1 MVTTSEK
8 QRLRMHIFITALT
21 AALSL
26 SAAGTAWAQDPET
39 TTKGSVTEAGSGAL
53 IGSSSDSDPSQQA
66 NQEGPRENNQ
76 ETNQQNQ
83 TVSTSFDELQ
93 LFADTF
99 DAIRRGYVEDVTDAE
114 LFEMAVKGM
123 LTSLDPHSA
132 YLTDDGY
139 SNLQE
144 STEGQFT
151 GLGIEIGYR
160 GGFISI
166 VTPIDGS
173 PAEDAGLQAGDVILK
188 IDGTSTQG
196 MSTNESSTYMR
207 GPEGTTVT
215 LEIGRAGESQPF
227 DVVVTRGVIDV
238 PSVRS
243 REIDPG
249 YWLIRVSRFQRD
261 SGKEVTDA
269 LNDALAKGPVNGVVL
284 DVRNNPGGVL
294 NASVEMASNFLD
306 GGLVVYTQGRH
317 PDSKTILEAE
327 PGELLPGVPV
337 VVMVNGGSASASEI
351 IAGALQDRGR
361 AVIMGTRSFGK
372 GSVQTVLPVSETK
385 ALKLTTSLYYTPNG
399 RSIQADGI
407 VPDVIV
413 ERAKLTNLEQGRR
426 IREADLNRS
435 LKNTAET
442 QASETKE
449 MASLREGDNQL
460 YEAFTL
466 LKGINVYKSI
476 DAKRLQEVTP
486 KRVESTDNAENSEQL
501 EGSE

>member
-1 MVTTSEK
+1 MAHIGFNSRERLLANGATHLLGAMLVLSTSYVAIAQTNEPTEEK
-8 QRLRMHIFITALT
+8 
-21 AALSL
+21 
-26 SAAGTAWAQDPET
+26 
-39 TTKGSVTEAGSGAL
+39 
-53 IGSSSDSDPSQQA
+53 
-66 NQEGPRENNQ
+66 PRA
-76 ETNQQNQ
+76 
-83 TVSTSFDELQ
+83 VSTSFEELQ

-132 YLTDDGY
+132 YLTDDDY
-139 SNLQE
+139 ENLQE

-160 GGFISI
+160 GGFIAI

-173 PAEDAGLQAGDVILK
+173 PAIDAGLMAGDVILK

-196 MSTNESSTYMR
+196 MSTSESSTYMR

-227 DVVVTRGVIDV
+227 DVIVTRGVIDV
-238 PSVRS
+238 PSVRA
-243 REIDPG
+243 RELDDG

-261 SGKEVTDA
+261 SGREVTRAIESA
-269 LNDALAKGPVNGVVL
+269 LEKGDVKGVVL
-284 DVRNNPGGVL
+284 DVRNNPGGVM
-294 NASVEMASNFLD
+294 NASVEMATNFLD
-306 GGLVVYTQGRH
+306 GGLVVYTKGRH
-317 PDSKTILEAE
+317 PDSMNTYYAE

-337 VVMVNGGSASASEI
+337 VVLVNGGSASASEI

-361 AVIMGTRSFGK
+361 AVIMGTQSFGK

-399 RSIQADGI
+399 RSIQAEGI

-413 ERAKLTNLEQGRR
+413 ERAQLTSLEQDNRL
-426 IREADLNRS
+426 READLNRS
-435 LKNTAET
+435 IENTGSNVET
-442 QASETKE
+442 ETE
-449 MASLREGDNQL
+449 AIATLREDDNQI

-466 LKGINVYKSI
+466 LKGINVYQSLGETPLSDI
-476 DAKRLQEVTP
+476 DAD
-486 KRVESTDNAENSEQL
+486 SDDSSSEK
-501 EGSE
+501 E

>member
-1 MVTTSEK
+1 MA
-8 QRLRMHIFITALT
+8 HIGFKSRGRRSGGRATQLL
-21 AALSL
+21 AALLAL
-26 SAAGTAWAQDPET
+26 SASYVAMAQTNEP
-39 TTKGSVTEAGSGAL
+39 TEDKASA
-53 IGSSSDSDPSQQA
+53 
-66 NQEGPRENNQ
+66 
-76 ETNQQNQ
+76 
-83 TVSTSFDELQ
+83 VSTSFEELQ

-132 YLTDDGY
+132 YLTDDDY
-139 SNLQE
+139 ENLQE

-160 GGFISI
+160 GGFIAI

-173 PAEDAGLQAGDVILK
+173 PAIDAGLKAGDVILK

-196 MSTNESSTYMR
+196 MSTSESSTYMR

-243 REIDPG
+243 RELDDG

-261 SGKEVTDA
+261 SGREVTTAIESA
-269 LNDALAKGPVNGVVL
+269 LEQGDVKGVVL
-284 DVRNNPGGVL
+284 DVRNNPGGVM

-306 GGLVVYTQGRH
+306 GGLVVYTKGRH
-317 PDSKTILEAE
+317 PDSMSTYNAE
-327 PGELLPGVPV
+327 PGDLLPGVPV
-337 VVMVNGGSASASEI
+337 VVLVNGGSASASEI

-361 AVIMGTRSFGK
+361 AVIMGTQSFGK

-399 RSIQADGI
+399 RSIQAEGI

-413 ERAKLTNLEQGRR
+413 ERAQLTSLEQGNRL
-426 IREADLNRS
+426 READLNRS
-435 LKNTAET
+435 IENAGPNIET
-442 QASETKE
+442 ETE
-449 MASLREGDNQL
+449 AIATLREDDNQV

-466 LKGINVYKSI
+466 LKGINVYQSLGATSSSDVGA
-476 DAKRLQEVTP
+476 DAN
-486 KRVESTDNAENSEQL
+486 ESSSDEE
-501 EGSE
+501 

>member
-1 MVTTSEK
+1 MA
-8 QRLRMHIFITALT
+8 HIGFKSRGRPSGSRATQLL
-21 AALSL
+21 AALLAL
-26 SAAGTAWAQDPET
+26 SASYVAMAQT
-39 TTKGSVTEAGSGAL
+39 NKLTEDKAPA
-53 IGSSSDSDPSQQA
+53 
-66 NQEGPRENNQ
+66 
-76 ETNQQNQ
+76 
-83 TVSTSFDELQ
+83 VSTSFEELQ

-132 YLTDDGY
+132 YLTDDDY
-139 SNLQE
+139 ENLQE

-160 GGFISI
+160 GGFIAI

-173 PAEDAGLQAGDVILK
+173 PAIDAGLKAGDVILK

-196 MSTNESSTYMR
+196 MSTSESSTYMR

-243 REIDPG
+243 RELENG

-261 SGKEVTDA
+261 SGREVTTAIESA
-269 LNDALAKGPVNGVVL
+269 LEQGDVKGVVL
-284 DVRNNPGGVL
+284 DVRNNPGGVM

-306 GGLVVYTQGRH
+306 GGLVVYTKGRH
-317 PDSKTILEAE
+317 PNSMNTYNAE
-327 PGELLPGVPV
+327 PGDLLPGVPAV
-337 VVMVNGGSASASEI
+337 VLVNGGSASASEI

-361 AVIMGTRSFGK
+361 AVIMGTQSFGK

-399 RSIQADGI
+399 RSIQAEGI

-413 ERAKLTNLEQGRR
+413 ERAQLTSLEQGNRL
-426 IREADLNRS
+426 READLNRS
-435 LKNTAET
+435 IENAGSNIET
-442 QASETKE
+442 ETE
-449 MASLREGDNQL
+449 AVATLREDDNQV

-466 LKGINVYKSI
+466 LKGINVYQSLGATPSSDI
-476 DAKRLQEVTP
+476 DADAD
-486 KRVESTDNAENSEQL
+486 ESSLDDD
-501 EGSE
+501 

>member
-1 MVTTSEK
+1 MA
-8 QRLRMHIFITALT
+8 HIGFKSRGRRSGGRATQSL
-21 AALSL
+21 AALLAL
-26 SAAGTAWAQDPET
+26 SASYVTMAQTNEP
-39 TTKGSVTEAGSGAL
+39 TEDKASA
-53 IGSSSDSDPSQQA
+53 
-66 NQEGPRENNQ
+66 
-76 ETNQQNQ
+76 
-83 TVSTSFDELQ
+83 VSTSFEELQ

-132 YLTDDGY
+132 YLTDDDY
-139 SNLQE
+139 ENLQE

-160 GGFISI
+160 GGFIAI

-173 PAEDAGLQAGDVILK
+173 PAIDAGLKAGDVILK

-196 MSTNESSTYMR
+196 MSTSESSTYMR

-243 REIDPG
+243 RELDDG

-261 SGKEVTDA
+261 SGREVTTAIESA
-269 LNDALAKGPVNGVVL
+269 LEQGDVKGVVL
-284 DVRNNPGGVL
+284 DVRNNPGGVM

-306 GGLVVYTQGRH
+306 GGLVVYTKGRH
-317 PDSKTILEAE
+317 PDSMSTYNAE
-327 PGELLPGVPV
+327 PGDLLPGVPV
-337 VVMVNGGSASASEI
+337 VVLVNGGSASASEI

-361 AVIMGTRSFGK
+361 AVIMGTQSFGK

-399 RSIQADGI
+399 RSIQAEGI

-413 ERAKLTNLEQGRR
+413 ERAQLTSLEQGNRL
-426 IREADLNRS
+426 READLNRS
-435 LKNTAET
+435 IENAGPNIET
-442 QASETKE
+442 ETE
-449 MASLREGDNQL
+449 AIATLREDDNQV

-466 LKGINVYKSI
+466 LKGINVYQSLGATSSSDVGA
-476 DAKRLQEVTP
+476 DAN
-486 KRVESTDNAENSEQL
+486 ESSSDEE
-501 EGSE
+501 

>member
-1 MVTTSEK
+1 MA
-8 QRLRMHIFITALT
+8 HIGFKSRGPRSGGRATQFLAAL
-21 AALSL
+21 LSL
-26 SAAGTAWAQDPET
+26 SASYVAMAQTNEP
-39 TTKGSVTEAGSGAL
+39 TKDKASA
-53 IGSSSDSDPSQQA
+53 
-66 NQEGPRENNQ
+66 
-76 ETNQQNQ
+76 
-83 TVSTSFDELQ
+83 VSTSFEELQ

-132 YLTDDGY
+132 YLTDDDY
-139 SNLQE
+139 ENLQE

-160 GGFISI
+160 GGFIAI

-173 PAEDAGLQAGDVILK
+173 PAIDAGLKAGDVILK

-196 MSTNESSTYMR
+196 MSTSESSTYMR

-243 REIDPG
+243 RELDDG

-261 SGKEVTDA
+261 SGREVTSAIESA
-269 LNDALAKGPVNGVVL
+269 LEQGDVKGVVL
-284 DVRNNPGGVL
+284 DVRNNPGGVM

-306 GGLVVYTQGRH
+306 GGLVVYTKGRH
-317 PDSKTILEAE
+317 PDSMNTYNAE
-327 PGELLPGVPV
+327 PGDLLQGVPV
-337 VVMVNGGSASASEI
+337 VVLVNGGSASASEI

-361 AVIMGTRSFGK
+361 AVIMGTQSFGK

-399 RSIQADGI
+399 RSIQAEGI
-407 VPDVIV
+407 VPDVVV
-413 ERAKLTNLEQGRR
+413 ERAQLTSLEQGNRL
-426 IREADLNRS
+426 READLNRS
-435 LKNTAET
+435 IESAGSNVET
-442 QASETKE
+442 ETE
-449 MASLREGDNQL
+449 AIATLREDDNQM

-466 LKGINVYKSI
+466 LKGINVYQSLGKTPLSDV
-476 DAKRLQEVTP
+476 DADSN
-486 KRVESTDNAENSEQL
+486 ESSSGE
-501 EGSE
+501 

>member
-1 MVTTSEK
+1 MAHIGFNSRERRLGNGATHLLGAMLVLSMSYVAIAQTNEPAEEK
-8 QRLRMHIFITALT
+8 
-21 AALSL
+21 
-26 SAAGTAWAQDPET
+26 
-39 TTKGSVTEAGSGAL
+39 
-53 IGSSSDSDPSQQA
+53 
-66 NQEGPRENNQ
+66 PRA
-76 ETNQQNQ
+76 
-83 TVSTSFDELQ
+83 VSTSFEELQ

-132 YLTDDGY
+132 YLTDDDY
-139 SNLQE
+139 ENLQE

-160 GGFISI
+160 GGFIAI

-173 PAEDAGLQAGDVILK
+173 PAIDAGLMAGDVILK

-196 MSTNESSTYMR
+196 MSTSESSTYMR

-243 REIDPG
+243 RELDDG
-249 YWLIRVSRFQRD
+249 YWVIRVSRFQRD
-261 SGKEVTDA
+261 SGREVTSAIESA
-269 LNDALAKGPVNGVVL
+269 LEKGEVKGVVL
-284 DVRNNPGGVL
+284 DVRNNPGGVM

-306 GGLVVYTQGRH
+306 GGLVVYTKGRH
-317 PDSKTILEAE
+317 PDSMNTYNAE

-337 VVMVNGGSASASEI
+337 VVLVNGGSASASEI

-361 AVIMGTRSFGK
+361 AVIMGTQSFGK
-372 GSVQTVLPVSETK
+372 GSVQTVLPVSDTK

-399 RSIQADGI
+399 RSIQAEGI
-407 VPDVIV
+407 VPDVVV
-413 ERAKLTNLEQGRR
+413 ERAQLTSLEQGNRL
-426 IREADLNRS
+426 READLNRS
-435 LKNTAET
+435 IENAGSSVET
-442 QASETKE
+442 ETE
-449 MASLREGDNQL
+449 AIATLREDDNQV

-466 LKGINVYKSI
+466 LKGINVYQSLGATPLS
-476 DAKRLQEVTP
+476 DAEADST
-486 KRVESTDNAENSEQL
+486 ESSSDEE
-501 EGSE
+501 

>member
-1 MVTTSEK
+1 MA
-8 QRLRMHIFITALT
+8 HIGFKSRGRRSGGRATQLL
-21 AALSL
+21 AALLAL
-26 SAAGTAWAQDPET
+26 SASYVAMAQTNEP
-39 TTKGSVTEAGSGAL
+39 TEDKASA
-53 IGSSSDSDPSQQA
+53 
-66 NQEGPRENNQ
+66 
-76 ETNQQNQ
+76 
-83 TVSTSFDELQ
+83 VSTSFEELQ

-132 YLTDDGY
+132 YLTDDDY
-139 SNLQE
+139 ENLQE

-160 GGFISI
+160 GGFIVI

-173 PAEDAGLQAGDVILK
+173 PAIDAGLKAGDVILK

-196 MSTNESSTYMR
+196 MSTSESSTYMR
-207 GPEGTTVT
+207 GPEGTIVT

-243 REIDPG
+243 RELDDG

-261 SGKEVTDA
+261 SGREVTTAIESA
-269 LNDALAKGPVNGVVL
+269 LEQGDVKGVVL
-284 DVRNNPGGVL
+284 DVRNNPGGVM

-306 GGLVVYTQGRH
+306 GGLVVYTKGRH
-317 PDSKTILEAE
+317 PDSMSTYNAE
-327 PGELLPGVPV
+327 PEDLLPGVPV
-337 VVMVNGGSASASEI
+337 VVLVNGGSASASEI

-361 AVIMGTRSFGK
+361 AVIMGTQSFGK

-399 RSIQADGI
+399 RSIQAEGI
-407 VPDVIV
+407 VPDVVV
-413 ERAKLTNLEQGRR
+413 ERAQLTSLEQDNRL
-426 IREADLNRS
+426 READLNRS
-435 LKNTAET
+435 IENAGSNIET
-442 QASETKE
+442 ETE
-449 MASLREGDNQL
+449 AIATLREDDNQV

-466 LKGINVYKSI
+466 LKGINVYQSLRGTPPSDV
-476 DAKRLQEVTP
+476 DADAD
-486 KRVESTDNAENSEQL
+486 ESSSDEE
-501 EGSE
+501 